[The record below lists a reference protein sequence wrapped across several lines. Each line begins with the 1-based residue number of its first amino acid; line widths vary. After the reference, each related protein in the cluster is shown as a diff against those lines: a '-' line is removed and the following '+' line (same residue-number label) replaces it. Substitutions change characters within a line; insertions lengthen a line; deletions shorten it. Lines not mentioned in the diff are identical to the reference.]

1 MSYQDYRKVIQLP
14 VDPQQVLIDGFTERL
29 ELFAKRFA
37 ELQIEAL
44 YKGDRCIML
53 KQEFSERPLSI
64 EQCGNIFFNE
74 YRRYVNSDNQELTI
88 HFSHN
93 AVEAE
98 ARVKPVEVEE
108 DYLKFRWNSNA

>member
-1 MSYQDYRKVIQLP
+1 MSYNDYRKVIQLP
-14 VDPQQVLIDGFTERL
+14 VEPQQVLIDGFTERL
-29 ELFAKRFA
+29 KLFAKRFA

-53 KQEFSERPLSI
+53 KQEFGERPLSI

-93 AVEAE
+93 TVEAE